1 MARRALS
8 LLTLLAAEALA
19 VATLHG
25 LGRVDGLGGPGT
37 DPAGW
42 LASASPEAVV
52 AGGLRLTALA
62 LAWWLLATT
71 LLYALAHITRLPAAM
86 RAVRWA
92 VLPGARGLVER
103 ALGVSLLTTVALGA
117 AGLGTG
123 AASADEPPPAT
134 VPSVV
139 VEQDRRPQRDE
150 PVAAP
155 EVRGGRALETVPDPA
170 PPTAPPAPD
179 PSPVPAEPA
188 PPPAASP
195 PTPPAPIGAPYVVA
209 PGDSLWTIA
218 ANRTAGDEVDAYWTR
233 LVDANRDTLRS
244 GNPNLIYP
252 GEVLELPPL

>member
-25 LGRVDGLGGPGT
+25 LGRIDGLGGPGT

-71 LLYALAHITRLPAAM
+71 LLYALAHVTRLPAAM

-92 VLPGARGLVER
+92 VLPGARGWVDR
-103 ALGVSLLTTVALGA
+103 ALGISLLTTVALGT

-123 AASADEPPPAT
+123 AAGAQEPPP
-134 VPSVV
+134 PI
-139 VEQDRRPQRDE
+139 
-150 PVAAP
+150 
-155 EVRGGRALETVPDPA
+155 EVRDGRAVESIPDPA
-170 PPTAPPAPD
+170 PPTAPSAPV

-218 ANRTAGDEVDAYWTR
+218 ANRTAGDEVDTYWTR

-252 GEVLELPPL
+252 GEVLELPSL